1 MTTILAPGA
10 ALQLATTPYR
20 AEIDGLRA
28 LAILAVLLYHAFP
41 DVVPG
46 GFIGVDIF
54 LVISGYLI
62 GGVIFQDLAAGR
74 FSLKDF
80 YTRRV
85 RRLFPA
91 LLLVLATSLIAGWG
105 LLLSYEL
112 ESLGRHVRDG
122 LLFILNLTL
131 RRETGGYFA
140 TAADAKPLLH
150 LWSLAVEEQFYIFWP
165 LLMLALARWRRR
177 PDFVVTVL
185 ALLLAV
191 SFGWNVVRVMGD
203 PVATFFLPQTRG
215 WELLLGVLLAHAEA
229 GAPGRLTDLIRRLN
243 GSLPANLRAGLGAGL
258 VLAGLLLLGPD
269 ARFPGWWAL
278 LPTLGTMLLLSAG
291 PEAWL
296 SRRLLASPVAV
307 FLGLVSYPL
316 YLWHW
321 PLLSFARIT
330 NGGEPAIVV
339 RLGLLALAFGLAV
352 ATWKL
357 VETPIRSGRLRASRW
372 TLAGLVVVALGL
384 GVLGQLALQGT
395 LTARSDQDPRVRA
408 LAAAAGAWDFP
419 GADMQRVSLADDGTA
434 ARTLWRKPGGPP
446 GTVLFV
452 GDSNMEHYGPRLRA
466 VIDGSP
472 AAHPGIAFLTDGSCL
487 PIAGVHQP
495 KQAHCR
501 TLLETAFAQAVA
513 LPAHRVVIAGLWS
526 QYFAGTIPVEADGQ
540 PLTTPGG
547 QDAAMV
553 LLAETIR
560 RFQAAGTEVVLVLT
574 IPTGAGLGPRS
585 LIRHEG
591 LGLVA
596 TPGGRARAD
605 VEQANGAAIA
615 RLAQTA
621 AEAGA
626 TLINPL
632 DFLCADG
639 WCPAVAPDGT
649 PIYKDGQHLQPAYV
663 RAHVTFLDSTLNR

>member
-1 MTTILAPGA
+1 MTMIAPSA
-10 ALQLATTPYR
+10 SVQLAATPYR
-20 AEIDGLRA
+20 ADIDGLRA
-28 LAILAVLLYHAFP
+28 VAILAVLFYHAFP

-46 GFIGVDIF
+46 GFIGVDVF
-54 LVISGYLI
+54 FVISGYLI
-62 GGVIFQDLAAGR
+62 GGVIFQDLARGR
-74 FSLKDF
+74 FSLGNF
-80 YTRRV
+80 YIRRV

-91 LLLVLATSLIAGWG
+91 LLLVLATSLVAGWG

-122 LLFILNLTL
+122 LLFMLNLTL

-165 LLMLALARWRRR
+165 VLMLALARWRGRR
-177 PDFVVTVL
+177 GLVVTVL
-185 ALLLAV
+185 GLLLAV
-191 SFGWNVVRVMGD
+191 SFGWNVVRVMNN
-203 PVATFFLPQTRG
+203 PVATFFLPQTRV

-229 GAPGRLTDLIRRLN
+229 GAPGRLTDLVRRLN
-243 GSLPANLRAGLGAGL
+243 GGMPANTRAGLGAGL
-258 VLAGLLLLGPD
+258 ILTALLLLGPD

-278 LPTLGTMLLLSAG
+278 LPTIGTMLLLSAG
-291 PEAWL
+291 PGTWL
-296 SRRLLASPVAV
+296 SRWLLATPVAV

-330 NGGEPAIVV
+330 NGEEPTVWV
-339 RLGLLALAFGLAV
+339 RLGLMALAFGLAV

-357 VETPIRSGRLRASRW
+357 VEMPIRTGRLRAS
-372 TLAGLVVVALGL
+372 TGALTGLVGAALGL
-384 GVLGQLALQGT
+384 GVLGQLALQGA
-395 LTARSDQDPRVRA
+395 LTPLSDQDPRVRA

-419 GADMQRVSLADDGTA
+419 GADMQRVRLADDGMA
-434 ARTLWRKPGGPP
+434 ARTLWRKQGAMS
-446 GTVLFV
+446 GTVLFL
-452 GDSNMEHYGPRLRA
+452 GDSNIEHYGPRLRA
-466 VIDGSP
+466 VIDDAP
-472 AAHPGIAFLTDGSCL
+472 AAHPSIAFLTGGSCL
-487 PIAGVHQP
+487 PIAGIHQP
-495 KQAHCR
+495 KQAHCG

-526 QYFAGTIPVEADGQ
+526 QYFAGTIPVEAGGQ
-540 PLTTPGG
+540 SLTTLGG

-553 LLAETIR
+553 LLGETIR
-560 RFQAAGTEVVLVLT
+560 RFRAAGTEVVLVLT
-574 IPTGAGLGPRS
+574 IPTGAGLSPKS

-605 VEQANGAAIA
+605 VEQANGSAID

-626 TLINPL
+626 TLVNPL

-649 PIYKDGQHLQPAYV
+649 PIYKDHQHLQPAFV
-663 RAHVTFLDSTLNR
+663 RAYVTFLDSTLNR